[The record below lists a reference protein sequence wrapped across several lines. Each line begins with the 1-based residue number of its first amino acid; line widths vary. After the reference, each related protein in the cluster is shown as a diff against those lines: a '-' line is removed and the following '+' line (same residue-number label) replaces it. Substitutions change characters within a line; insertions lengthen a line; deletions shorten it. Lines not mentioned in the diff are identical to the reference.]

1 LYRLAA
7 GERRGTL
14 ALVKL
19 FTATLIAWA
28 AAGLVLA
35 QPATNADG
43 ISVRYVIGL
52 DNIPQ
57 DAKGKLT
64 IQDGALRFKAGKSE
78 NKVPIASIDDIFI
91 GTETT
96 QSGGKAGRDVKI
108 AAIAA
113 PYYSGKLL
121 TLFMRTKVDVLTVS
135 FHDPEGGQHGAIF
148 ELPIGQATPMR
159 AQMIQAGAHSS
170 PEANQAGETSKP

>member
-1 LYRLAA
+1 LYRLAD
-7 GERRGTL
+7 GEQRGTL
-14 ALVKL
+14 SLVKL

-28 AAGLVLA
+28 AAASAGA
-35 QPATNADG
+35 QPAANADG
-43 ISVRYVIGL
+43 ISVRHVIGL

-64 IQDGALRFKAGKSE
+64 VREGALRFKAGQSE

-113 PYYSGKLL
+113 PYGSGKLL

-135 FHDPEGGQHGAIF
+135 FHDPEGGLHGAIF
-148 ELPIGQATPMR
+148 ELPIGRATPMR
-159 AQMIQAGAHSS
+159 AQLVQAGAHSS
-170 PEANQAGETSKP
+170 PEASQVGETSKP